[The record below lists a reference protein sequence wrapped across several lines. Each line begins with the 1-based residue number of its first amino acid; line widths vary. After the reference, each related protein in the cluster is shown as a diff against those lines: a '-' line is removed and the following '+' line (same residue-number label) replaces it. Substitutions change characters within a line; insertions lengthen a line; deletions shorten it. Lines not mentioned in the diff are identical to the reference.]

1 MKKSGVFLALFIG
14 AVSMVN
20 GQENIGLLQGGYA
33 SGNGSAAPTGYK
45 INAAWEFQPMGD
57 RWTMGGSVGY
67 ISVSAKEAGNS
78 FDVSSV
84 PICFV
89 SRIMFG
95 GQSFKAFVRGSLGT
109 HISTLSYSGAVVST
123 SESQWGMVGGIGGG
137 LMYYTS
143 EAMFLSADYEWLWIS
158 NAFANSGSIGTASL
172 GIGFKF

>member
-1 MKKSGVFLALFIG
+1 MKKFRILLTLFFG
-14 AVSMVN
+14 AVSMAY

-57 RWTMGGSVGY
+57 RWTMGGSIGY
-67 ISVSAKEAGNS
+67 IKVSAKEAGSS

-89 SRIMFG
+89 SRMMFG
-95 GQSFKAFVRGSLGT
+95 GESFKVFVRGSLGT
-109 HISTLSYSGAVVST
+109 HISTLSYSGALVST

-137 LMYYTS
+137 LMFYTS
-143 EAMFLSADYEWLWIS
+143 ETMFLSADYEWLWIS